1 MRIEGYIPPKSSF
14 LSLNKDMKILVN
26 KILSNKRL
34 KKLLYYQVKDPL
46 SKPNLTE
53 EESLSLFGQQIKM
66 VPKLYVDK
74 DLLTY
79 MIISFDNFIESSNPQ
94 FRDNIIEFDIICH
107 FDSWQLNDFDLR
119 PYRIAAELDSMLDK
133 QKLTGIGLLEFV
145 GASQIVLNSEFAGLC
160 LMYRAY
166 HGGEDKKNMP
176 NPADQEQFEQEF
188 KETQQTY
195 KELSSQE

>member
-1 MRIEGYIPPKSSF
+1 MRIEGYVPPKSSF

-26 KILSNKRL
+26 KILSNQRL

-145 GASQIVLNSEFAGLC
+145 GASQIILNSEFAGLC

>member
-1 MRIEGYIPPKSSF
+1 MRIEGYVPPKSSF

-26 KILSNKRL
+26 KILSNQRL

-79 MIISFDNFIESSNPQ
+79 MIISFDNFVESSNPQ

>member
-1 MRIEGYIPPKSSF
+1 MRIEGYVPPKSSF

-26 KILSNKRL
+26 KILSNQRL

-79 MIISFDNFIESSNPQ
+79 MIISFDNFVESSNPQ

-166 HGGEDKKNMP
+166 HGEEDKKNMP

-188 KETQQTY
+188 KETQKTY

>member
-1 MRIEGYIPPKSSF
+1 MRIEGYVPPKSSF

-26 KILSNKRL
+26 KILSNQRL

-53 EESLSLFGQQIKM
+53 QESLSLFGQQIKII
-66 VPKLYVDK
+66 PKLYVDK

-94 FRDNIIEFDIICH
+94 FRDNLIEFDIICH
-107 FDSWQLNDFDLR
+107 FESWQLNDFDLR

-133 QKLTGIGLLEFV
+133 QRLTGIGLLEFV

-188 KETQQTY
+188 KETQKTY

>member
-1 MRIEGYIPPKSSF
+1 MRIEGYVPPKSSF

-26 KILSNKRL
+26 KILSNQRL

-53 EESLSLFGQQIKM
+53 QESLSLFGQQIKI

-94 FRDNIIEFDIICH
+94 FRDNLIEFDIICH
-107 FDSWQLNDFDLR
+107 FESWQLNDFDLR

-133 QKLTGIGLLEFV
+133 QRLTGIGLLEFV

>member
-1 MRIEGYIPPKSSF
+1 MRIEGYKEPKSSF

-26 KILSNKRL
+26 KILSNQRL
-34 KKLLYYQVKDPL
+34 KKLLHYTVTNPL
-46 SKPNLTE
+46 DQPNLTE
-53 EESLSLFGQQIKM
+53 AESIALFGKEIKT
-66 VPKLYVDK
+66 VPKLYVDGSV
-74 DLLTY
+74 LTY
-79 MIISFDNFIESSNPQ
+79 MIISFDNFVESSNPQ
-94 FRDNIIEFDIICH
+94 FRDNIVEFDIVCH
-107 FDSWQLNDFDLR
+107 FDQWQLSDFDLR

-133 QKLTGIGLLEFV
+133 QRLTGIGLLEFV

-166 HGGEDKKNMP
+166 HGEEDKKNMP

-188 KETQQTY
+188 KETQKNY

>member
-1 MRIEGYIPPKSSF
+1 
-14 LSLNKDMKILVN
+14 MKILVN
-26 KILSNKRL
+26 KILSNQRL

-79 MIISFDNFIESSNPQ
+79 MIISFDNFVESSNPQ

>member
-26 KILSNKRL
+26 KILSNQRL

>member
-1 MRIEGYIPPKSSF
+1 MRIEGYKEPKSSF
-14 LSLNKDMKILVN
+14 LSVNKDMKILVN
-26 KILSNKRL
+26 KVLSNQRL
-34 KKLLYYQVKDPL
+34 MKLLYYTMKDPL
-46 SKPNLTE
+46 SQPNLTDE
-53 EESLSLFGQQIKM
+53 QATSLFGKQIKT
-66 VPKLYVDK
+66 VPKLYVDGSV
-74 DLLTY
+74 LAY
-79 MIISFDNFIESSNPQ
+79 MIISFDNFIESSNPE

>member
-1 MRIEGYIPPKSSF
+1 
-14 LSLNKDMKILVN
+14 
-26 KILSNKRL
+26 
-34 KKLLYYQVKDPL
+34 
-46 SKPNLTE
+46 
-53 EESLSLFGQQIKM
+53 M

-79 MIISFDNFIESSNPQ
+79 MIISFDNFVESSNPQ

>member
-1 MRIEGYIPPKSSF
+1 MRIEGYVPPKSSF

-26 KILSNKRL
+26 KILSNQRL

-79 MIISFDNFIESSNPQ
+79 MIISFDNFVESSNPQ

-176 NPADQEQFEQEF
+176 NPADQEQFEKEF